1 MLYIILQK
9 YLLLFNEKKNENP
22 IQDTDSYKDFQ
33 WVSVKVSGN
42 LLVTLQRFLFF

>member
-22 IQDTDSYKDFQ
+22 IQDTDSLQSFPVG
-33 WVSVKVSGN
+33 VSESV
-42 LLVTLQRFLFF
+42 R